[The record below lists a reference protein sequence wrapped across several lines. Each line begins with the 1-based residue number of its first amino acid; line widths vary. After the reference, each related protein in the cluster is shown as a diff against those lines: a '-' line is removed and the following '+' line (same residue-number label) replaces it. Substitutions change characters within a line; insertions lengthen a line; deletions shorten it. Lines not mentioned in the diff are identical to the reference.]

1 MWPPSAAI
9 CCAVNHGVLTVR
21 HFIRYT
27 WGEMPII
34 NVLLTVQIREKA
46 KSDKGLVWKSEKG
59 TSTKT
64 FPLLCMMFSH
74 VAVVRHCYTVNRRQ
88 MAESPFSGA
97 ALCFVLSDV
106 QQHIKLTS
114 LLLPICNISL
124 RVSKSSTFGQE
135 RFFMLNQSFT
145 VVVMWFYIITFFY

>member
-9 CCAVNHGVLTVR
+9 CCAVNHGVLTVC

-27 WGEMPII
+27 WGEMLIL

-46 KSDKGLVWKSEKG
+46 KSDKGLVWRSEKG

-74 VAVVRHCYTVNRRQ
+74 KLLWYGTV
-88 MAESPFSGA
+88 
-97 ALCFVLSDV
+97 
-106 QQHIKLTS
+106 T
-114 LLLPICNISL
+114 
-124 RVSKSSTFGQE
+124 
-135 RFFMLNQSFT
+135 
-145 VVVMWFYIITFFY
+145 

>member
-9 CCAVNHGVLTVR
+9 CCAVNHGVLTVC

-27 WGEMPII
+27 WGEMLIL

-46 KSDKGLVWKSEKG
+46 KSDKGVSVEVRKRDEHKNISFALYDVL
-59 TSTKT
+59 TQ
-64 FPLLCMMFSH
+64 

-106 QQHIKLTS
+106 RQHRTH
-114 LLLPICNISL
+114 
-124 RVSKSSTFGQE
+124 
-135 RFFMLNQSFT
+135 
-145 VVVMWFYIITFFY
+145 